1 MLLWLVLPQLWRQ
14 KYIAFSLTECL
25 PAVSVGISCRLQAM
39 QEQGKPTS
47 VFCRPDPAA
56 IHLWVTFKGILPV
69 WLRIWRVSQWKSVFV
84 WGLGRL
90 DSHFTVLKNETQW
103 SFFFFFFTAGLTL
116 FVTVW
121 NDWGI
126 AVTSLLSPKRQN
138 WELLNL
144 RVQCNHQCNSLF
156 CTVHIKAPNPAPQKA
171 PEYIT
176 TSFCTLG
183 PAQTTAY

>member
-56 IHLWVTFKGILPV
+56 IHLWVTFKNFACMTKNLSCQSMKKCVCVGV
-69 WLRIWRVSQWKSVFV
+69 
-84 WGLGRL
+84 G
-90 DSHFTVLKNETQW
+90 TVGFSLYSAEKWDTMVL
-103 SFFFFFFTAGLTL
+103 FFFFFLQLGWLY
-116 FVTVW
+116 
-121 NDWGI
+121 
-126 AVTSLLSPKRQN
+126 LLLYEMTEALQSQVYYHQN

-156 CTVHIKAPNPAPQKA
+156 CTVNIKASNPALQKA

>member
-39 QEQGKPTS
+39 QEKGKPTS

-103 SFFFFFFTAGLTL
+103 SFFFFFLQLGWLY
-116 FVTVW
+116 
-121 NDWGI
+121 
-126 AVTSLLSPKRQN
+126 LLLYEMTEALQSQVYYHQN

-144 RVQCNHQCNSLF
+144 RVQCSNHQCNSLF
-156 CTVHIKAPNPAPQKA
+156 CTVHIKASNPAPQKA